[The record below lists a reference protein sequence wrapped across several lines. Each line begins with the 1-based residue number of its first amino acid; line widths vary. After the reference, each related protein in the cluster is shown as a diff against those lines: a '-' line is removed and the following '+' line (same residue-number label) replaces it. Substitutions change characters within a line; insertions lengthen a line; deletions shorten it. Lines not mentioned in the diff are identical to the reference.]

1 MTGREG
7 KQCIDILFRWRL
19 KRRLYFFILCTCWC
33 TKLKFEN
40 SFSNNVHEHSHGGR
54 GRVRSPQMEKKLEK
68 KGKNQEE
75 GLKIKKNQ
83 KCSGSCRQVSLA
95 TPLNTRRYFK
105 TPWTN
110 AKHVCTHLNALFS
123 RLGKKNRQNGK
134 LLAGKFCDLEGKK

>member
-40 SFSNNVHEHSHGGR
+40 GFSYNMHEHSHGGR
-54 GRVRSPQMEKKLEK
+54 GQSAIPSDGKKKLEK

-75 GLKIKKNQ
+75 ELKIMKNQ
-83 KCSGSCRQVSLA
+83 KCPGSCRQVSMA
-95 TPLNTRRYFK
+95 TPLNTRGKFK

-110 AKHVCTHLNALFS
+110 VKHVCTHLNALFS
-123 RLGKKNRQNGK
+123 RPGKKQAKWEAPCREI
-134 LLAGKFCDLEGKK
+134 L